1 MLTSTARSG
10 DQDREPARDEP
21 ARTGAMTVTAA
32 WEHGGVVTRP
42 AAPLPAGQSALLVWR
57 RQRRARLRRLVLTVV
72 VAGVALVAATIWAG
86 AHFGAWPERPGGWV
100 WPGLAV
106 GSATF
111 ALVSWP
117 RRDPDRWARG
127 AAGEQATAALLARL
141 APSRWTVLH
150 DLAVPGSRANIDH
163 LVIGPTGL
171 WVVDTKAF
179 RGRVEAHGGGVRV
192 GGVPLSTAAVR
203 WEAEVVS
210 DRLAVPARPIVA
222 LHGRGLPRRARRC
235 QGVSVV
241 AAARLTRRLRRG
253 ALLRPTLS
261 AGRVKEISSLAERQF
276 GRAGD

>member
-1 MLTSTARSG
+1 MAGRG
-10 DQDREPARDEP
+10 
-21 ARTGAMTVTAA
+21 TGMTVTAA
-32 WEHGGVVTRP
+32 WEHGGVAPRP
-42 AAPLPAGQSALLVWR
+42 AAPSPAAPSPAGSWPAGQSALLVWR
-57 RQRRARLRRLVLTVV
+57 RQQRAHLRRLVLSVLA
-72 VAGVALVAATIWAG
+72 AGVCLGVATIWAG
-86 AHFGAWPERPGGWV
+86 AHFGVWSARPGGWV
-100 WPGLAV
+100 WPGAAA
-106 GSATF
+106 GSAAF
-111 ALVSWP
+111 AWASWP

-127 AAGEQATAALLARL
+127 AAGEQATAALLAHL

-179 RGRVEAHGGGVRV
+179 RGRVEARWGRLRV

-222 LHGRGLPRRARRC
+222 LHGRSLPRRARRC

-241 AAARLTRRLRRG
+241 AASRLTRRLRRG
-253 ALLRPTLS
+253 ALLRPRLS
-261 AGRVKEISSLAERQF
+261 AGRVKEISRLAERQF
-276 GRAGD
+276 GRASD